1 MARVPEHPIQEFFVE
16 RWSPRAMS
24 GAPIVERDMLRLI
37 EAARWAPS
45 SSNGQPW
52 RFAWAPAATPRFD
65 ALFDL
70 LADGNKVW
78 CARAGAL
85 VVLLSRKSFDNGKP
99 NRTHAFDTGS
109 AWMSFA
115 LQGSA
120 MGLVIHGMA
129 GFDYDRAH
137 GLLGLDEAHAVECMI
152 AVGHPGRRED
162 LPEPLQ
168 AREHPS
174 TRLPAADLLYEKW
187 GQTPI

>member
-1 MARVPEHPIQEFFVE
+1 MARVPEHPIQEFFVQ

-24 GAPIVERDMLRLI
+24 GEPLGERDMLRLI

-45 SSNGQPW
+45 SNNGQPW
-52 RFAWAPAATPRFD
+52 RFAWAPSGTQRFD
-65 ALFDL
+65 SLFGL
-70 LADGNKVW
+70 LADGNKGW

-85 VVLLSRKSFDNGKP
+85 VVVLSRRTFDNGKP
-99 NRTHAFDTGS
+99 NRTHAFDSGA
-109 AWMSFA
+109 AWMSLA

-137 GLLGLDEAHAVECMI
+137 QLLDLDDTQAVECMV
-152 AVGHPGRRED
+152 AVGHPGRREE

-174 TRLPAADLLYEKW
+174 PRIPGADLLHQKW
-187 GQTPI
+187 G